1 MNRCPSCG
9 FRRAIGG
16 AIATGVLMAGGF
28 VILLSATAMAEAP
41 APGDVG
47 YVDPFK
53 RTTPSRKSA
62 DDDSGDGFDGS
73 GRRAGGGGLDYEF
86 RPAAIGVGIS
96 YAHHRRYPYRRFQ
109 YLHHYP
115 TNYYGHPLREGFV
128 ISY

>member
-1 MNRCPSCG
+1 MNGWPRGSC
-9 FRRAIGG
+9 RAIAGAVAISVLTIGG
-16 AIATGVLMAGGF
+16 IAVLLPAPA
-28 VILLSATAMAEAP
+28 VAEAP

-53 RTTPSRKSA
+53 RTTPSRKPSNE
-62 DDDSGDGFDGS
+62 DSGDPSAGVGQRS
-73 GRRAGGGGLDYEF
+73 AGGGVDYEF

-115 TNYYGHPLREGFV
+115 TNYYGHPSREGFV